1 MPPRKLRKPV
11 FAALSTEECWE
22 VLGRNHVGRLAF
34 FNHGVVD
41 IEPVHYVA
49 ELDAWL
55 FVRSAEG
62 TKIEVFADHPYVAF
76 EVDEIDGMF
85 DWRSVVAH
93 GTVYLMSEH
102 AVRVGRVAFE
112 RALTA
117 LRSFIPET
125 LAEGDPTPFRQLVYG
140 IHVDRVS
147 GRVAE
152 QRGPASGRR
161 PLAVPLSPPRPRRV
175 SDGF

>member
-11 FAALSTEECWE
+11 FAALSADECWAL
-22 VLGRNHVGRLAF
+22 LGRNHVGRLAF

-49 ELDAWL
+49 ALDAWL

-62 TKIEVFADHPYVAF
+62 TKMEVFAQHPYVAF
-76 EVDEIDGMF
+76 EVDEIDAMF

-102 AVRVGRVAFE
+102 GVRTDRIAFE
-112 RALTA
+112 RALRA
-117 LRSFIPET
+117 LRSFIPAT
-125 LAEGDPTPFRQLVYG
+125 LEQDDPTPLRRRVYG
-140 IHVDRVS
+140 IHVDRLT

-152 QRGPASGRR
+152 QRGPVSGRR
-161 PLAVPLSPPRPRRV
+161 PLKVPLSSPRRRRV
-175 SDGF
+175 SNGF